1 MMSKKASPPRKLAA
15 SRIVDDGLSVAKRF
29 GRTADE
35 RALFKLQHAA
45 ICYIEAFK
53 RHIERQLIAV
63 TGDTTLSAQDCM
75 ILHGIR
81 MGLRPQSIPDIQ
93 HFLNRSDVANIQYG
107 VKKLV
112 KAGLVEQAPR
122 DAGRGTSYRL
132 TAEGD
137 RVSAVYVDNRHKLLS
152 DVLKGQKNFGQDAE
166 VAAHLLITLTGT
178 FDHLSR
184 TDEFSTFE
192 DNS

>member
-1 MMSKKASPPRKLAA
+1 MVKKTQELRKRSMPRIA
-15 SRIVDDGLSVAKRF
+15 VDGVSVANRF
-29 GRTADE
+29 GRTPDE

-63 TGDTTLSAQDCM
+63 TGDPTSSAQDCM
-75 ILHGIR
+75 ILHAIR

-93 HFLNRSDVANIQYG
+93 HFLNRSDVANVQYG

-112 KAGLVEQAPR
+112 KAGLIEQAPR

-137 RVSAVYVDNRHKLLS
+137 RVSGVYVDNRHKLLS
-152 DVLKGQKNFGQDAE
+152 DVLKGQKNFCQDAE
-166 VAAHLLITLTGT
+166 TAEHLLMTLTGT

-184 TDEFSTFE
+184 TD
-192 DNS
+192 DV